1 MSAPPLVAVVDD
13 DPSVLR
19 ALRRLL
25 RVAGYAV
32 ETFVS
37 GADLLRWPALP
48 TIACLVLDVNM
59 AGLSGFQV
67 QELLDRRLAIPIVFM
82 TAQDDVPTRQRALR
96 GGEARYLP
104 KPFDDQTLIAEIQ
117 RAMAGAGGA
126 GRAAG
131 IDQRTV

>member
-1 MSAPPLVAVVDD
+1 MSASPLVAVVDD
-13 DPSVLR
+13 DPSILR

-37 GADLLRWPALP
+37 GEELLEWAALS
-48 TIACLVLDVNM
+48 TVDCLVLDVNL

-67 QELLDRRLAIPIVFM
+67 QERLLDRRLAIPIIFI
-82 TAQDDVPTRQRALR
+82 TAQDDGPTRERARR
-96 GGEARYLP
+96 GHEARYLR

-117 RAMAGAGGA
+117 LALAR
-126 GRAAG
+126 
-131 IDQRTV
+131 V